1 MEKKKDIIANII
13 FILLFICIYFIL
25 TNTEYIYG
33 SVTDFKT
40 QHYLIPEYFRN
51 LFYTTHDLLPDFAFN
66 LGGGQNIYY
75 FSYYGLL
82 NPIILLSYFFPF
94 IKMMD
99 YMIFT
104 NCLIVLISTSLFY
117 FYLKSNNYCF
127 KTRFI
132 CSILFLLSGP
142 LIFHSHRHVMFIN
155 YIPFLIMGLFGTDK
169 YIKENKIG
177 LLMASLILIIFTSY
191 YYSVS
196 SLVVLFIYYIY
207 KLIKNG
213 NKINKQLF
221 NKILSIIPVYLIAI
235 LISSIIIIPTLY
247 TLLNGRDGDINIIGI
262 KDLITPSLSL
272 LYDPYSIGLT
282 FISLI
287 SILYLMMKGNKA
299 NNFLALICLL
309 ASLFPIFNYILNGM
323 LYINSKSLIPFM
335 PLCIILIAQFL
346 NPLLIKKKSIKQ
358 ILLILYLIISS
369 FIICIYTNKEDKLMK
384 KSDID
389 NTKYNSTINLINY
402 ITSTDKDI
410 YRINNN
416 VLDLNGANLVTNIRE
431 YKSTLYS
438 SSYNSNY
445 SKLYF
450 DILNNSITHRNKL
463 MTTSSNNIITQM
475 LLGEKYIVTSSTL
488 DLELIKEMNGIK
500 LYKNSFVLPIGYASN
515 NLIGYDEYDK
525 LNYPDNVICMLKNIV
540 VDGKYKTNIDSINK
554 SNLNYDVISRNNID
568 ISLKN
573 NKYYIK
579 AKKNA
584 SLNIKIN
591 ENMDNKV
598 LFIRFKNYN
607 NPDYDISIDI
617 NGMKNKLTD
626 KNWKYHN
633 KNYIFDYVLYN
644 TDTLNIKF
652 SSGEY
657 EIGNIETY
665 LLDYSDIE
673 NINKNI
679 DKFNIDYSS
688 TKGDFIK
695 GKINVTNDNS
705 YFVLT
710 IPYDKG
716 FNIKVDGKDAIYENV
731 NTSFIGFKIEKGS
744 HDISIEYKAPYKNVS
759 IIMSICGIIILVIFN
774 LYRKKK
780 KLKN

>member
-1 MEKKKDIIANII
+1 
-13 FILLFICIYFIL
+13 
-25 TNTEYIYG
+25 
-33 SVTDFKT
+33 
-40 QHYLIPEYFRN
+40 
-51 LFYTTHDLLPDFAFN
+51 
-66 LGGGQNIYY
+66 
-75 FSYYGLL
+75 
-82 NPIILLSYFFPF
+82 
-94 IKMMD
+94 
-99 YMIFT
+99 
-104 NCLIVLISTSLFY
+104 
-117 FYLKSNNYCF
+117 
-127 KTRFI
+127 
-132 CSILFLLSGP
+132 
-142 LIFHSHRHVMFIN
+142 
-155 YIPFLIMGLFGTDK
+155 
-169 YIKENKIG
+169 
-177 LLMASLILIIFTSY
+177 
-191 YYSVS
+191 
-196 SLVVLFIYYIY
+196 
-207 KLIKNG
+207 
-213 NKINKQLF
+213 
-221 NKILSIIPVYLIAI
+221 
-235 LISSIIIIPTLY
+235 
-247 TLLNGRDGDINIIGI
+247 
-262 KDLITPSLSL
+262 
-272 LYDPYSIGLT
+272 
-282 FISLI
+282 
-287 SILYLMMKGNKA
+287 
-299 NNFLALICLL
+299 
-309 ASLFPIFNYILNGM
+309 
-323 LYINSKSLIPFM
+323 
-335 PLCIILIAQFL
+335 
-346 NPLLIKKKSIKQ
+346 
-358 ILLILYLIISS
+358 
-369 FIICIYTNKEDKLMK
+369 
-384 KSDID
+384 
-389 NTKYNSTINLINY
+389 
-402 ITSTDKDI
+402 
-410 YRINNN
+410 
-416 VLDLNGANLVTNIRE
+416 
-431 YKSTLYS
+431 
-438 SSYNSNY
+438 
-445 SKLYF
+445 
-450 DILNNSITHRNKL
+450 
-463 MTTSSNNIITQM
+463 
-475 LLGEKYIVTSSTL
+475 
-488 DLELIKEMNGIK
+488 
-500 LYKNSFVLPIGYASN
+500 
-515 NLIGYDEYDK
+515 
-525 LNYPDNVICMLKNIV
+525 MLKNIV

-716 FNIKVDGKDAIYENV
+716 FNIKVDGKDVEYENV
-731 NTSFIGFKIEKGS
+731 NTSFIGFKIEKGN